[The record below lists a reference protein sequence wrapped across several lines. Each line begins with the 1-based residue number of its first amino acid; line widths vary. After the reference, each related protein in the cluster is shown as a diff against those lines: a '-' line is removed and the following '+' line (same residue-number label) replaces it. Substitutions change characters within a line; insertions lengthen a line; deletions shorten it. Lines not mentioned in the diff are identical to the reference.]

1 MSRDRPSQ
9 LAPDSFRASGDRV
22 SRPAIPFA
30 ETEYGIVKRLVVVER
45 WMRRIEESLG
55 QSPLS
60 VLDYGCGTGDHL
72 TYPLALTGHDVLG
85 VDIHELSIVEGR
97 RRYALP
103 NLAFRS
109 GTVDDLLAEGLT
121 FDAAICSEVLEHLH
135 DPRDFLVKLRRLVRA
150 GGAAIITTPN
160 GYGSFEMLRR
170 LEAILNR
177 VGVHQALR
185 RFVAAG
191 RALGRR
197 VRGSEASPCS
207 GFLDYHSVHV
217 QFFRLKRLESLFRQ
231 SGFQVVERR
240 ARTLLCGPYIDV
252 AFRLVPWRQPIF
264 RLNNRLADL
273 LPFAW
278 AADWM
283 FLLEQTGDVRG

>member
-9 LAPDSFRASGDRV
+9 LAPDPFPASDARV
-22 SRPAIPFA
+22 SRPEIPFA
-30 ETEYGIVKRLVVVER
+30 ETEYGIVKRLVVIEQ
-45 WMRRIEESLG
+45 WMRRIGESLG
-55 QSPLS
+55 RSPLS
-60 VLDYGCGTGDHL
+60 VLDYGCGTGDHI
-72 TYPLALTGHDVLG
+72 TYPLARSGYDVLG
-85 VDIHELSIVEGR
+85 VDVHAPSVVEAR
-97 RRYALP
+97 RRYVLP
-103 NLAFRS
+103 NLAFRT
-109 GTVDDLLAEGLT
+109 GTVEDLLREGLS
-121 FDAAICSEVLEHLH
+121 FDVVVCSEVLEHLH
-135 DPRDFLVKLRRLVRA
+135 DPRDFLVKLRRLLRL

-170 LEAILNR
+170 LEALLNR
-177 VGVHQALR
+177 VGVHQTLR
-185 RFVAAG
+185 RLVAAG

-197 VRGSEASPCS
+197 VRSPEASPCS

-231 SGFQVVERR
+231 SGLQVAERR

-252 AFRLVPWRQPIF
+252 AFRLVPWRRPLF

-283 FLLEQTGDVRG
+283 FLLEQGGDVRG